1 MGSGGRRRR
10 GRPLSVK
17 SIAAE
22 AVAAL
27 VEVERS
33 VDRGVVRRAE
43 QAAREARWAL
53 GVFLR
58 RLHEV
63 NAGRPAAMA

>member
-10 GRPLSVK
+10 GRPRSLR

-33 VDRGVVRRAE
+33 VDRGVIARAE
-43 QAAREARWAL
+43 RAAREARSAL
-53 GVFLR
+53 GIFLR
-58 RLHEV
+58 RLREL